1 MKTVTKSKDD
11 LVASNSK
18 LNMVESLL
26 DLVR

>member
-1 MKTVTKSKDD
+1 MKTVAKSKDD